1 MKKINVSASEL
12 NLEAIYKYN
21 ELARRRNIALVLEN
35 TKGLTKEKVELLS
48 DNITISILGGL
59 NPVKRKFAREH
70 YQKRTY
76 YTKREMLEILDV
88 LEEIERLIN
97 PVWSDLEKAIFVYQR
112 LCIQLHY
119 NEYADEVKS
128 RNLMVLVND
137 EGVCAGFALVYK
149 EIMDRLGINCYYQN
163 KSHHHAFNVLE
174 IDNKYYGIDLTWDIS
189 EKMYNKCSFDYF
201 ATSNSLEFY
210 GNIHHNLSDEKEEK
224 MFHLS
229 VLNDEQIKTALINID
244 MYPNCTIPC
253 QYDYTVNKEI
263 AMIGLNPIYIDNN
276 VPCSY
281 NNNTVSMLRSDG
293 SSFLL
298 IATGNSSNGINEY
311 LYVEYNKSNNTIDI
325 KRIYSEMDFLYLSN
339 EDRKDVAN
347 DLLSRKRINEKVTN
361 YNGYVGYMK
370 YSRRFYRANFEEQ
383 VLNIYR
389 RAC

>member
-1 MKKINVSASEL
+1 
-12 NLEAIYKYN
+12 
-21 ELARRRNIALVLEN
+21 
-35 TKGLTKEKVELLS
+35 
-48 DNITISILGGL
+48 
-59 NPVKRKFAREH
+59 
-70 YQKRTY
+70 
-76 YTKREMLEILDV
+76 MLEILDV
-88 LEEIERLIN
+88 LKEIERLIH
-97 PVWSDLEKAIFVYQR
+97 PVWSELEKAIFVYQR
-112 LCIQLHY
+112 LCVNLYY
-119 NEYADEVKS
+119 NEYADRVKS
-128 RNLMVLVND
+128 RNLMVLVNG

-149 EIMDRLGINCYYQN
+149 EMMDRLGINCYYQN
-163 KSHHHAFNVLE
+163 KQHHHAFNVLE
-174 IDNKYYGIDLTWDIS
+174 INGRYYGLDLTWDIG
-189 EKMYNKCSFDYF
+189 EKMYNKCGFEYF
-201 ATSNSLEFY
+201 ASDNNQEFY
-210 GNIHHNLSDEKEEK
+210 GNVHRNLKREKEET
-224 MFHLS
+224 MFPLS
-229 VLNDEQIKTALINID
+229 VLSSEQIRTALKNID